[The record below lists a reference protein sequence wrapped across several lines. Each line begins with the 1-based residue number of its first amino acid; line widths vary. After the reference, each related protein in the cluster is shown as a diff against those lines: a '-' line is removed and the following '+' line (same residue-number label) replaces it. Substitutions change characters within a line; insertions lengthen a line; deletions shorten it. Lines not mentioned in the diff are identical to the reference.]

1 MRESDLRHSQ
11 DKLDML
17 RPRHANGSG
26 DAYFSRYADVK
37 PSGGHRAPSPVESRS
52 GFRHFTTV
60 EETVAVGSEMFANDA
75 RPFEAAARDR
85 EPRNVSTSRWKSI
98 EEVSGEQQGW
108 QAANSN
114 DSTVKRPFAA
124 RVERAQTG
132 SSAVRG
138 VDQLMAS
145 IDPEELSRMSSDE
158 LKQML
163 QAVEAAKADLVR
175 SIPNEV
181 LQAAQNEMNP
191 DQLQELM
198 SSFGA
203 GELHGLNAQD
213 VLNFVQ
219 TI

>member
-1 MRESDLRHSQ
+1 
-11 DKLDML
+11 
-17 RPRHANGSG
+17 
-26 DAYFSRYADVK
+26 
-37 PSGGHRAPSPVESRS
+37 
-52 GFRHFTTV
+52 
-60 EETVAVGSEMFANDA
+60 
-75 RPFEAAARDR
+75 
-85 EPRNVSTSRWKSI
+85 
-98 EEVSGEQQGW
+98 
-108 QAANSN
+108 
-114 DSTVKRPFAA
+114 
-124 RVERAQTG
+124 
-132 SSAVRG
+132 
-138 VDQLMAS
+138 MAS
-145 IDPEELSRMSSDE
+145 IDPEDLSRMSSDE